1 MLVGFQIF
9 SVTEFGNELVGL
21 GVEDGFTHNVD
32 GGKEAGDDN
41 QNGKNEDAAFDNSFA
56 IGNPVKFNE
65 DGRYLVAMSFEL
77 YERLF
82 GKLDLPDI
90 LGEGKEEQNV
100 SSD

>member
-1 MLVGFQIF
+1 MTLLLGESTINCG
-9 SVTEFGNELVGL
+9 TLY
-21 GVEDGFTHNVD
+21 GVEVLMVEITEQEFIDNLD
-32 GGKEAGDDN
+32 SDD
-41 QNGKNEDAAFDNSFA
+41 FFRRY
-56 IGNPVKFNE
+56 GNPVKFNA

-100 SSD
+100 SSN